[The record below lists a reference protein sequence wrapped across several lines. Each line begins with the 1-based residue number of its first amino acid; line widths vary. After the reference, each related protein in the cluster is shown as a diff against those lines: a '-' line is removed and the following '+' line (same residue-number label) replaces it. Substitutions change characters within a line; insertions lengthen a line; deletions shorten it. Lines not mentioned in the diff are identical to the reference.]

1 MQADTIQ
8 LTEAFESMY
17 RLLSHHLNRRHN
29 LTYSDINQDNFN
41 VWMIKPHKAQNDRI
55 NT

>member
-8 LTEAFESMY
+8 LTEAFESMH
-17 RLLSHHLNRRHN
+17 RLLSNHLNGGHN
-29 LTYSDINQDNFN
+29 LTYSGMNHHDFN
-41 VWMIKPHKAQNDRI
+41 IWMIKPYKTQNDRI